1 MRSRFWKNI
10 LIWHLQCI
18 WIFDLY
24 YYTDRVLYK
33 TMLSDSEHPNPVK
46 RKGKLFAIVDRD
58 EYDFDTIDGNHLY
71 GGFLDVYDEYR
82 DQVFLKKEKGKL
94 DKIIHTERRNRMR
107 R

>member
-18 WIFDLY
+18 WIFLTCIIIQTVY
-24 YYTDRVLYK
+24 CIK

-46 RKGKLFAIVDRD
+46 RKGKLFAIVDKD

-82 DQVFLKKEKGKL
+82 DQVFLKKRKR
-94 DKIIHTERRNRMR
+94 KIG
-107 R
+107 

>member
-1 MRSRFWKNI
+1 MRSRFWKIYLFGTCNVYGF
-10 LIWHLQCI
+10 
-18 WIFDLY
+18 FDLY

-82 DQVFLKKEKGKL
+82 DQVFSKKRKR
-94 DKIIHTERRNRMR
+94 KIR
-107 R
+107 